1 MIPGKILVTGGCGYI
16 GGHTIV
22 DLVNNGFEVIS
33 VDDLSKGSLRMMAG
47 VERVLGREIKN
58 YKVDLCNLEDTQAIF
73 IENPDIIGIIHF
85 AAYKS
90 VNESVQQ
97 PLMYYR
103 NNINSLVNILQ
114 YAKDYQVPN
123 IVFSSSCS
131 VYGNAKALPVD
142 EKTPLAVAESP
153 YAFTKQIGEVICND
167 FCKQNPGFNISLL
180 RYFNPVGAH
189 ETVQIGE
196 LQDKPENL
204 VPVITQTAIG
214 IRPEMTVFGND
225 YDTRDGS
232 CVRDYIHVMD
242 IANAHTKSLQY
253 MISGRNKKACEVF
266 NLGTGNGVTV
276 LELITA
282 FEKVSGRKLNYKIG
296 PRREGDV
303 IAVYA
308 DNSKARTLLGWE
320 TKYNLDQMMD
330 TAWRWQQKLQLEEK
344 SHLN

>member
-22 DLVNNGFEVIS
+22 DLVRNGFDVIS
-33 VDDLSKGSLRMMAG
+33 VDDLSKGSLRMLHG
-47 VERVLGREIKN
+47 IELVLGRQVKN

-73 IENPDIIGIIHF
+73 IENPDIIGVIHF

-90 VNESVQQ
+90 VNESVLE

-114 YAKDYQVPN
+114 CAKDYQVPHV
-123 IVFSSSCS
+123 VFSSSCS
-131 VYGNAKALPVD
+131 VYGNAAKLPVD
-142 EKTPLAVAESP
+142 EQTPLARAESP
-153 YAFTKQIGEVICND
+153 YAFTKQIGEVICED
-167 FCKQNPGFNISLL
+167 FAKQNEGFNISLL

-189 ETVQIGE
+189 DSVAIGE
-196 LQDKPENL
+196 LQEKPENL

-214 IRPEMTVFGND
+214 LRSEMTVFGND

-232 CVRDYIHVMD
+232 CIRDYIHVMD
-242 IANAHTKSLQY
+242 IANAHTRALQY
-253 MISGRNKKACEVF
+253 MIAGKNKKACDIF
-266 NLGTGNGVTV
+266 NLGSGNGVTV
-276 LELITA
+276 LELIAA
-282 FEKVSGRKLNYKIG
+282 FEKVSGKQLNYNIG

-308 DNSKARTLLGWE
+308 DNSKACKLLGW
-320 TKYNLDQMMD
+320 KIQYGLDQMMD
-330 TAWRWQQKLQLEEK
+330 TAWRWQLKLELDAK
-344 SHLN
+344 SYLN

>member
-33 VDDLSKGSLRMMAG
+33 IDDLSRGSLRMLAG
-47 VERVLGREIKN
+47 VEMILGKEIKN
-58 YKVDLCNLEDTQAIF
+58 YKVDLTNLDDTQAVF

-85 AAYKS
+85 AAFKS
-90 VNESVQQ
+90 VNESVLE
-97 PLMYYR
+97 PLMYYK

-114 YAKDYQVPN
+114 CAKDYQVPN

-131 VYGNAKALPVD
+131 VYGNAQKLPVD
-142 EKTPLAVAESP
+142 ELTSLAVAESP
-153 YAFTKQIGEVICND
+153 YAFTKQIGEVICSD
-167 FCKQNPGFNISLL
+167 FAKQNLGFNITLL

-189 ETVQIGE
+189 TSVLIGE
-196 LQDKPENL
+196 LQEKPENL

-214 IRPEMTVFGND
+214 KRAEMTVFGND

-253 MISGRNKKACEVF
+253 LMAGRNKQACEVF

-276 LELITA
+276 LELINA
-282 FEKVSGRKLNYKIG
+282 FEKVSEKKLNYQIG
-296 PRREGDV
+296 PRRSGDV
-303 IAVYA
+303 IAVFA
-308 DNSKARTLLGWE
+308 DNTKATKLLGWE
-320 TKYNLDQMMD
+320 IQYDLDDMMD
-330 TAWRWQQKLQLEEK
+330 TAWRWQQKLHIDEQM
-344 SHLN
+344 HLN

>member
-1 MIPGKILVTGGCGYI
+1 MYPGKILVTGGCGYI

-22 DLVNNGFEVIS
+22 DLVNNGFDVIS
-33 VDDLSKGSLRMMAG
+33 VDDLSKGSLRMLSG
-47 VERVLGREIKN
+47 VEEILGKQIKN
-58 YKVDLCNLEDTQAIF
+58 YKVDLTNLDDTQAIF
-73 IENPDIIGIIHF
+73 IENPDIIGVIHF
-85 AAYKS
+85 AAFKS

-114 YAKDYQVPN
+114 CAKDYLVPN

-131 VYGNAKALPVD
+131 VYGNATKLPVD
-142 EKTPLAVAESP
+142 ELTPLAVAESP
-153 YAFTKQIGEVICND
+153 YAFTKQIGEVICQD
-167 FCKQNPGFNISLL
+167 FVKQNEGISISLL

-189 ETVQIGE
+189 PSAIIGE
-196 LQDKPENL
+196 LQEKPENL

-214 IRPEMTVFGND
+214 KRPNMTVFGND

-253 MISGRNKKACEVF
+253 MISGRNKQACEVY
-266 NLGTGNGVTV
+266 NLGSGDGVTV
-276 LELITA
+276 LELIHS
-282 FEKVSGRKLNYKIG
+282 FEQISKQKLNYVLG

-303 IAVYA
+303 ISVYA
-308 DNSKARTLLGWE
+308 DNSKARNYLGWE
-320 TKYNLDQMMD
+320 TKYNLSDMMS
-330 TAWRWQQKLQLEEK
+330 TAWQWEQKLQNDAQQQ
-344 SHLN
+344 LN

>member
-1 MIPGKILVTGGCGYI
+1 MVPGKILVTGGCGYI

-33 VDDLSKGSLRMMAG
+33 VDDLSRGSLRM
-47 VERVLGREIKN
+47 LGGIEDILEKPIKN
-58 YKVDLCNLEDTQAIF
+58 YKVDLTNLDDTQAIF

-85 AAYKS
+85 AAFKS

-103 NNINSLVNILQ
+103 NNLNSLVNILQ
-114 YAKDYQVPN
+114 CAKDYQVPN

-131 VYGNAKALPVD
+131 VYGNAGKLPVD
-142 EKTPLAVAESP
+142 EMTPLATAESP
-153 YAFTKQIGEVICND
+153 YAFTKQIGEVICQD
-167 FCKQNPGFNISLL
+167 FVKQNLGINISLL

-189 ETVQIGE
+189 PSVIIGE
-196 LQDKPENL
+196 LQEKPENL

-214 IRPEMTVFGND
+214 KRAEMTVFGND

-232 CVRDYIHVMD
+232 CIRDYIHVMD

-253 MISGRNKKACEVF
+253 MLAGRNKQACEVF
-266 NLGTGNGVTV
+266 NLGSGNGVTV
-276 LELITA
+276 LELIRA
-282 FEKVSGRKLNYKIG
+282 FEQVSGRKLNYSMG
-296 PRREGDV
+296 PRRAGDV

-308 DNSKARTLLGWE
+308 DNSKACHLLGW
-320 TKYNLDQMMD
+320 KIQYDLNQMMD
-330 TAWRWQQKLQLEEK
+330 TAWRWEQKLQVDEQM
-344 SHLN
+344 HLN

>member
-33 VDDLSKGSLRMMAG
+33 VDDLSRGSLRMLEG
-47 VERVLGREIKN
+47 VESILGRPVKN
-58 YKVDLCNLEDTQAIF
+58 YKVDLTNADDTQAIF

-90 VNESVQQ
+90 VNESVQE
-97 PLMYYR
+97 PLLYYR

-114 YAKDYQVPN
+114 CAKDYQVSN

-131 VYGNAKALPVD
+131 VYGNADKLPVD
-142 EKTPLAVAESP
+142 EKTILATAESP
-153 YAFTKQIGEVICND
+153 YAFTKQIGEVMCHD
-167 FCKQNPGFNISLL
+167 FVKQNPDFNITLL

-189 ETVQIGE
+189 PSAIIGE
-196 LQDKPENL
+196 LQEKPENL

-214 IRPEMTVFGND
+214 KRPEMSVFGND

-242 IANAHTKSLQY
+242 IANAHTKALQY
-253 MISGRNKKACEVF
+253 LIGGRNKEACEVF
-266 NLGTGNGVTV
+266 NLGSGNGVTV
-276 LELITA
+276 LELIQA
-282 FEKVSGRKLNYKIG
+282 FEKVSGRKLNYNIG
-296 PRREGDV
+296 PRRAGDV
-303 IAVYA
+303 VAVYA
-308 DNSKARTLLGWE
+308 DNSKARNLLGWSIQ
-320 TKYNLDQMMD
+320 YQLDQMMD
-330 TAWRWQQKLQLEEK
+330 TAWRWEQKLHIDQQIQM
-344 SHLN
+344 N